1 MREEDGKGKSR
12 EEKGRAEEGPCI
24 MMTEEGQPGGKKAS
38 VGRRESFK
46 EGVSVY
52 V

>member
-1 MREEDGKGKSR
+1 MGEMERKGRSR
-12 EEKGRAEEGPCI
+12 EKKERAEEGPCI

>member
-1 MREEDGKGKSR
+1 MREEEGKGKSR

-24 MMTEEGQPGGKKAS
+24 MMTEESRPGGKEAA
-38 VGRRESFK
+38 VGRREGFS
-46 EGVSVY
+46 EGASVY

>member
-1 MREEDGKGKSR
+1 MGEKENKGKSR
-12 EEKGRAEEGPCI
+12 EKKERAEERPCI
-24 MMTEEGQPGGKKAS
+24 TMTEESQPGGKKAS